1 MEATSILTL
10 NKKGSSKMEANK
22 THSSEIGVYSR
33 SGANMEANNILILN
47 MKEYDLFSIAYHN
60 MRQQKC
66 GVILEGAKMEAN
78 KTYSSETGVY
88 SR

>member
-22 THSSEIGVYSR
+22 TNSSEIGVYSR

-47 MKEYDLFSIAYHN
+47 MKEYKSFSIVYHN
-60 MRQQKC
+60 MRQQIS
-66 GVILEGAKMEAN
+66 GVSLEGTKMEAN
-78 KTYSSETGVY
+78 KTYSSEIGVS

>member
-1 MEATSILTL
+1 MEANSIFTL

-47 MKEYDLFSIAYHN
+47 MKEYELFSIVYHN
-60 MRQQKC
+60 MRQQKS
-66 GVILEGAKMEAN
+66 GVTLEGTKMEAN
-78 KTYSSETGVY
+78 KTYSSEIGVS